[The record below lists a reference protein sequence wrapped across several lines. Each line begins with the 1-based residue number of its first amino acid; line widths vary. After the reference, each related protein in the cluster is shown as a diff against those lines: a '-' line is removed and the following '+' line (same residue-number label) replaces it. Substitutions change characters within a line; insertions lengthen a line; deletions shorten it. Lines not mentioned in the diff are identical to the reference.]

1 MSHESILIN
10 YSDQDI
16 SDNYFINLEQVGFEE
31 GVTLAEMAEL
41 VDEIFELNPCV
52 DTEIKEEPEEPEEP
66 VEVDPPTIIDLIE
79 FDSLI
84 QEAFALEICGM
95 DSEGNF
101 IAEIRVIPS
110 VPGGP
115 YELKLDNGKV
125 LSTVVTEENISNH
138 ITVESAHELVLFYP
152 VVGEGIF
159 EWGASST
166 SQPEIIRT
174 GNTLSWDG
182 FVTGSLEVRYPTR
195 YDLVEVMV
203 YGTPDYELGECKAIC
218 FYHGLVAELDI
229 QLPED
234 IGDDADRGSYCDPT
248 GSTIK
253 PPPGGTAKPQW
264 VTTRTD
270 YKCVC
275 SGTHDHYEYSN
286 EADQWDKQISA
297 LLDQADAVHTQAL
310 AADNPDVKKALLAS
324 EAALRANA
332 QAVASAHSKALRQ
345 YQFPGVMKD
354 VFGEYIDCGE
364 VDHDIN
370 DPEFYE
376 QTCCVPPPFP
386 LPTCVTYYR
395 KNMGGHRMDPENVER
410 YQNTYGKENVNFV
423 AVGPKDGDCG
433 YTKYQQVKHSI
444 DCCEDVLPLE
454 WDPEYS
460 PNVAPALYHFLGG
473 KGPFIIHV
481 TGEGFSLDR
490 DITVK
495 KIEITSH
502 WFRVYLLDGHC
513 GPGTLKV
520 TDVCDQEL
528 PLGIRSPDGYWKAAG
543 NTRDQDSDR
552 CGWVTLGQGLSCYGP
567 WDVCYIVETIPEHG
581 DCYTYYS
588 RGLGYG
594 VNYYYPE
601 VHEDGEWRLTKTSCT
616 GHRSCFQGST
626 CTGSIGSNP
635 GPCIKTDSISGL
647 SWTFITHQNCWW
659 GTFVR
664 ENDTVYY
671 AQWYVWTREQWSC

>member
-16 SDNYFINLEQVGFEE
+16 SDDYFINLEQVGFEE

-52 DTEIKEEPEEPEEP
+52 DTGIKEEPEEPEEP
-66 VEVDPPTIIDLIE
+66 VEVDSPTIIDLIE

-95 DSEGNF
+95 NSEGNF

-253 PPPGGTAKPQW
+253 PPPGGPTKPQW
-264 VTTRTD
+264 VTTRAD

-275 SGTHDHYEYSN
+275 SGEHDHYKYSN
-286 EADQWDKQISA
+286 EPTADDI
-297 LLDQADAVHTQAL
+297 
-310 AADNPDVKKALLAS
+310 AAGK
-324 EAALRANA
+324 
-332 QAVASAHSKALRQ
+332 H
-345 YQFPGVMKD
+345 QFPGVVKD
-354 VFGEYIDCGE
+354 VFGDYINCGE

-376 QTCCVPPPFP
+376 QTCCVPPPFV

-395 KNMGGHRMDPENVER
+395 ENRGGHKMDPEEVER
-410 YQNTYGKENVNFV
+410 YQNIYGKENVNFV
-423 AVGPKDGDCG
+423 AVAPEDGDCG

-460 PNVAPALYHFLGG
+460 PIVAPALYHFFGG
-473 KGPFIIHV
+473 LGPFNIHV
-481 TGEGFSLDR
+481 TGEGFSLHPTILTKR
-490 DITVK
+490 S
-495 KIEITSH
+495 EITDH
-502 WFRVYLLDGHC
+502 WFRVYLLDDHC
-513 GPGTLKV
+513 GAGKIKV
-520 TDVCDQEL
+520 TDQCVQEL
-528 PLGIRSPDGYWKAAG
+528 PKGIRSPDGVWLDDGYLPAASFEYKCAWG
-543 NTRDQDSDR
+543 EIS
-552 CGWVTLGQGLSCYGP
+552 LGYCCSGP
-567 WDVCYIVETIPEHG
+567 WAICYVTDDIPDTG
-581 DCYTYYS
+581 DCYGYYS
-588 RGLGYG
+588 RGLSYASQYLSTWEQDAGDYKVIRIGCSTHRTCYG
-594 VNYYYPE
+594 
-601 VHEDGEWRLTKTSCT
+601 SC
-616 GHRSCFQGST
+616 
-626 CTGSIGSNP
+626 IGSN
-635 GPCIKTDSISGL
+635 GSSGGDCYRTDPVSGVSYLILTQDWCPWGNYDNPTANPPYNIFFPVSIS
-647 SWTFITHQNCWW
+647 NK
-659 GTFVR
+659 R
-664 ENDTVYY
+664 YK
-671 AQWYVWTREQWSC
+671 WSCS